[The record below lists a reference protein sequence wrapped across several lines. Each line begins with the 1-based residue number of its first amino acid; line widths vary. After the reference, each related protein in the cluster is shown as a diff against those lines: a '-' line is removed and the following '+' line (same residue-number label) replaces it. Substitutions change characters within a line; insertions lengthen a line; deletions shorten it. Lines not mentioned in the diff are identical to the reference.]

1 MESNFKAHKL
11 NWRTQLKSSKKDR
24 SQRRR
29 KNSAIDRR
37 VARVARISWVLRHGV
52 AVVPVATLRVVLHH
66 HPVALP
72 RLASLVRIATSVNRL
87 RCVFPASTTIVIVV
101 AVIVTILAP
110 IVAIHFLVALIA
122 THVGVILVI
131 VEVTTTMVASA

>member
-29 KNSAIDRR
+29 KNSAIDCR
-37 VARVARISWVLRHGV
+37 VARVARISWVLRHGL

-72 RLASLVRIATSVNRL
+72 RLVGQVRASSSVSRL
-87 RCVFPASTTIVIVV
+87 RHVLPAIATIVIVV
-101 AVIVTILAP
+101 AVIVAILAP
-110 IVAIHFLVALIA
+110 IVAVDFLVALVTLLALIA
-122 THVGVILVI
+122 AHIGVILVL
-131 VEVTTTMVASA
+131 